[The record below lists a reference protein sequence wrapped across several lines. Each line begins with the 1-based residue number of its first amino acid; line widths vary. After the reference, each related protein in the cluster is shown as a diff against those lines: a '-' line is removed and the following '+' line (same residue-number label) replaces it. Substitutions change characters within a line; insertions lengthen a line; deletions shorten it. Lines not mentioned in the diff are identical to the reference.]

1 MILGQFVEHHEE
13 LTRLVYASQDVAR
26 RFETFWLN
34 DCTEEM
40 WEELSTGPQKE
51 LWLALKAL
59 YDL

>member
-1 MILGQFVEHHEE
+1 MILGKFVENHEE
-13 LTRLVYASQDVAR
+13 QTRLIYAAQDVAR

-40 WEELSTGPQKE
+40 WEELSTGSQKG